1 MIEYVTK
8 SQNKFGYRYYFI
20 FKGTICRFESLTL
33 SHNNMIAL
41 KPVLH
46 SWLEQAE
53 NDSRMKRKSD
63 EVMSTSS
70 TMTNGSSASLT
81 SMNSTC
87 NGINQNSNGAQNTNG
102 MITNGSNNN
111 NGNNSNGHHT
121 SSMLMN
127 NSSSNSSAS
136 GGSGTS
142 QSQHDRK
149 RKRTSIAAPE
159 KRSLEAFFNV
169 QPRPSGE
176 KIAQIAEKLE
186 LKKNV
191 VRVWFCNQRQKQ
203 KRMKFNAVQNR

>member
-1 MIEYVTK
+1 
-8 SQNKFGYRYYFI
+8 
-20 FKGTICRFESLTL
+20 
-33 SHNNMIAL
+33 MIAL

-63 EVMSTSS
+63 EVLSNVST
-70 TMTNGSSASLT
+70 LT
-81 SMNSTC
+81 
-87 NGINQNSNGAQNTNG
+87 
-102 MITNGSNNN
+102 
-111 NGNNSNGHHT
+111 
-121 SSMLMN
+121 
-127 NSSSNSSAS
+127 NSSSTSVTSINGNFNMSSISSSNNQNQNGNLLMSLNNCNSS
-136 GGSGTS
+136 
-142 QSQHDRK
+142 HNNNDRK

-203 KRMKFNAVQNR
+203 KRMKFNSGQTR